1 MHQRVKPG
9 RLSFLMLAAV
19 LPSLAWS
26 ADDTQA
32 TAPAQAKVEPPAK
45 AESQA
50 KADER
55 KPPSGWKAKTRGN
68 VLYWCTIDGTIG
80 TRVRQQER
88 CLTPEQYET
97 SVINTQKAVEDMR
110 RTARPPQG
118 G

>member
-1 MHQRVKPG
+1 MHKRVKPG
-9 RLSFLMLAAV
+9 QMPILMLAAV
-19 LPSLAWS
+19 LPWLAWS
-26 ADDTQA
+26 ADGTQP
-32 TAPAQAKVEPPAK
+32 TAAPQAKVEQQTKVEP
-45 AESQA
+45 QA

-88 CLTPEQYET
+88 CLTPQQYET

>member
-1 MHQRVKPG
+1 MPILILATILPG
-9 RLSFLMLAAV
+9 
-19 LPSLAWS
+19 LAWCADATQS
-26 ADDTQA
+26 A
-32 TAPAQAKVEPPAK
+32 PSPPAKVEPQV
-45 AESQA
+45 E
-50 KADER
+50 ADER

-118 G
+118 S